1 MSQYSDLKQ
10 SVLVANIPC
19 PMRQYG
25 DYETGEKFI
34 LGSVEIDE
42 KEILEFANKY
52 DPQLF
57 HVDKE
62 AANESLYGGL
72 IASGWHTGS
81 LMMRL
86 LAENFLGESSMG
98 SPGLQE
104 LSWFAP
110 VRPGDTL
117 TLHVEILS
125 KRLSKSKPDRGFL
138 TCRNDL
144 VNQHDAV
151 VMRTVPLMMIALRS

>member
-1 MSQYSDLKQ
+1 
-10 SVLVANIPC
+10 VANIPC
-19 PMRQYG
+19 PMRWYG

-34 LGSVEIDE
+34 LGSVKIDE

>member
-1 MSQYSDLKQ
+1 MT
-10 SVLVANIPC
+10 NIPC
-19 PMRQYG
+19 PMRWYD

-57 HVDKE
+57 HVDKD
-62 AANESLYGGL
+62 AATQSLYGGL

-86 LAENFLGESSMG
+86 LAEDFLGESSMG

-117 TLHVEILS
+117 TLHIEILS

-144 VNQHDAV
+144 VNQHDVV